1 MTTYMIIVA
10 YGKQSKT
17 YRVIQLVADVSGAL
31 VPNQNVIT
39 TESEIANW
47 VSAGYIP
54 LNFSVLNGKIKE
66 DWGAFE
72 RFNNIPCFVI
82 LSEIVSQAG
91 RPLGYRMY
99 DIHSD
104 TVSNVQIE
112 QIKEHIKTNPNVVLF
127 QNAIIKNKSVYS
139 YPNKEFLKLLVGT
152 ASANPSVQKK
162 HAKHVKSVEK
172 VSASAKK
179 DFSPKQLEVIQKAK
193 ENGIKGSWLSN
204 PDISAKQMNLLCRAK
219 SRGALA
225 EYFADPKMEPDHI
238 DFWADRLYDEKLAQD
253 CKPLLKRPD
262 IAIEPLTDL
271 FDCAVDGTK
280 YDDLL
285 DESPKKIR
293 KEHYMRSD
301 KFWCKPS
308 LVKESDTD
316 LGIKRYAKQLK
327 EDCETAKSGTP
338 VIKR

>member
-1 MTTYMIIVA
+1 MIIVA

-39 TESEIANW
+39 TESEIVNW

-82 LSEIVSQAG
+82 LSEIISQSG
-91 RPLGYRMY
+91 RPLGYRIY

-139 YPNKEFLKLLVGT
+139 YPNKEFLKMMVGT
-152 ASANPSVQKK
+152 ASTKPAVQKK
-162 HAKHVKSVEK
+162 PTKHAKSVEK

-179 DFSPKQLEVIQKAK
+179 GFSPKQLEVIQKAK

-219 SRGALA
+219 AKGALA
-225 EYFADPKMEPDHI
+225 EYFADPRMEADHI

-262 IAIEPLTDL
+262 IPVEPLTDL

-285 DESPKKIR
+285 DATPKKIR
-293 KEHYMRSD
+293 KEHYMRAN
-301 KFWCKPS
+301 KFWCKPDVTAS
-308 LVKESDTD
+308 TEDNLN
-316 LGIKRYAKQLK
+316 LKRYAKQLK
-327 EDCETAKSGTP
+327 SDVETTKKGVP
-338 VIKR
+338 VIKK